1 MSTAV
6 VVASHILCIVA
17 VAVERDREERGS
29 AEIGRARSGSV
40 LLKIV
45 IDRCRGGRRRG
56 DGMATH
62 PLQQQQQQQSFVKV
76 RTLGRSLFSPP
87 LSVYLVGRRRQLQA
101 RACDRNA
108 SLPVD
113 RSVVRPAVRLE

>member
-17 VAVERDREERGS
+17 VAVERDRAERGS

-40 LLKIV
+40 PLKIV

-56 DGMATH
+56 DGMAAASAAAAAAAAIIR
-62 PLQQQQQQQSFVKV
+62 QGSD
-76 RTLGRSLFSPP
+76 LGSLSLLPP
-87 LSVYLVGRRRQLQA
+87 LYLVGRRRQLQA

-108 SLPVD
+108 SLSVD